1 MLNNSLMRHM
11 PPVMA
16 AMVLSLLLQGVALA
30 FSYDDIVMLVQAEK
44 SQGLPTTSASLDER
58 LAHLEE
64 KVFGSPRVGSES
76 KRLRDLC
83 YKIGLLAPAVERF
96 NSSIPG
102 QAGPVVARKH
112 TQVSSMVSSHQVPLQ
127 IALVKRPVQNQPC
140 LVLPGISFTAPAAAQ
155 PATLN
160 TTVAVR
166 GTTGDTGAC
175 NLQHG
180 TAMESVTGRAITAV
194 PPQSEKTVYSPVK
207 QAPVASTQPKDQ
219 SGDTP
224 AVLWIIS
231 ASAAASGLLIVAVIA
246 MLLHRSTRIRALKS
260 QWTRNVRQTSG
271 GRNSGAHSKEATAN
285 TMGKSQN
292 KQSKAAAA
300 PAQRPGLNEQ
310 APADSAPSPAKTAP
324 AHYLAE
330 LARLSRTHQAVKT
343 TPQPS
348 ARPRQTSPEQQLV
361 GQILNGRYRLLELV
375 GKGGMSVVYKAED
388 MVMGSVV
395 AVKMLLPQIAE
406 DQLMIDRFVRE
417 AKTSSKVA
425 HRNVMQLFDYGQAED
440 GTCYIVIEYLD
451 GCSMAHAMKATGA
464 MTVERTIHIAGQ
476 ICDAL
481 DDLHRKGIVHRDLKP
496 SNIMLV
502 ERNGQRDCVSVVDFG
517 LAKDSGESQRLT
529 QTGEIFGSPV
539 YMSPEQCRGEQL
551 DGRSDIYSLGVLL
564 YEALTGS
571 APLVGEHVIAT
582 INKHLVD
589 APNDFQ
595 TVRPDLFIPPRLE
608 AVIMKAL
615 AKSPADRHCSMA
627 EFKQELAR
635 SVPRRQDAR
644 SLRNLIPGRG
654 KNSVR

>member
-1 MLNNSLMRHM
+1 
-11 PPVMA
+11 
-16 AMVLSLLLQGVALA
+16 
-30 FSYDDIVMLVQAEK
+30 
-44 SQGLPTTSASLDER
+44 
-58 LAHLEE
+58 
-64 KVFGSPRVGSES
+64 
-76 KRLRDLC
+76 
-83 YKIGLLAPAVERF
+83 
-96 NSSIPG
+96 
-102 QAGPVVARKH
+102 
-112 TQVSSMVSSHQVPLQ
+112 
-127 IALVKRPVQNQPC
+127 
-140 LVLPGISFTAPAAAQ
+140 
-155 PATLN
+155 
-160 TTVAVR
+160 
-166 GTTGDTGAC
+166 
-175 NLQHG
+175 
-180 TAMESVTGRAITAV
+180 
-194 PPQSEKTVYSPVK
+194 
-207 QAPVASTQPKDQ
+207 
-219 SGDTP
+219 
-224 AVLWIIS
+224 
-231 ASAAASGLLIVAVIA
+231 
-246 MLLHRSTRIRALKS
+246 
-260 QWTRNVRQTSG
+260 
-271 GRNSGAHSKEATAN
+271 
-285 TMGKSQN
+285 
-292 KQSKAAAA
+292 
-300 PAQRPGLNEQ
+300 
-310 APADSAPSPAKTAP
+310 
-324 AHYLAE
+324 
-330 LARLSRTHQAVKT
+330 
-343 TPQPS
+343 
-348 ARPRQTSPEQQLV
+348 
-361 GQILNGRYRLLELV
+361 
-375 GKGGMSVVYKAED
+375 
-388 MVMGSVV
+388 
-395 AVKMLLPQIAE
+395 MLLPQIAE

>member
-44 SQGLPTTSASLDER
+44 SQGLRTTSASLDER

-140 LVLPGISFTAPAAAQ
+140 LVLPGISFTGPAAAQ

-207 QAPVASTQPKDQ
+207 QAPVASPQPKDQ

-310 APADSAPSPAKTAP
+310 APADSAPARKDGSRALPGGAGQAFAHTSSRQDNTAT
-324 AHYLAE
+324 LC
-330 LARLSRTHQAVKT
+330 
-343 TPQPS
+343 
-348 ARPRQTSPEQQLV
+348 QTSPNLAGAATCRTNSQRAISTARAYRQRRHV
-361 GQILNGRYRLLELV
+361 GGLQSGRY
-375 GKGGMSVVYKAED
+375 GNG
-388 MVMGSVV
+388 
-395 AVKMLLPQIAE
+395 I
-406 DQLMIDRFVRE
+406 
-417 AKTSSKVA
+417 
-425 HRNVMQLFDYGQAED
+425 
-440 GTCYIVIEYLD
+440 C
-451 GCSMAHAMKATGA
+451 GCSEDVT
-464 MTVERTIHIAGQ
+464 
-476 ICDAL
+476 
-481 DDLHRKGIVHRDLKP
+481 
-496 SNIMLV
+496 
-502 ERNGQRDCVSVVDFG
+502 
-517 LAKDSGESQRLT
+517 
-529 QTGEIFGSPV
+529 SPN
-539 YMSPEQCRGEQL
+539 CR
-551 DGRSDIYSLGVLL
+551 RS
-564 YEALTGS
+564 T
-571 APLVGEHVIAT
+571 
-582 INKHLVD
+582 
-589 APNDFQ
+589 ND
-595 TVRPDLFIPPRLE
+595 
-608 AVIMKAL
+608 
-615 AKSPADRHCSMA
+615 
-627 EFKQELAR
+627 
-635 SVPRRQDAR
+635 
-644 SLRNLIPGRG
+644 
-654 KNSVR
+654 